1 MPLNASALHFA
12 VLLFITCSSI
22 FSQEPLTL
30 FVAPG
35 GNDANSGRNVQQPFA
50 TIIRARDE
58 VRRLHQAGSPP
69 APITIYLRG
78 GLHAVR
84 QPISFGPEDSGSATA
99 AVTYAAYGKEKPV
112 LSGGVAVTG
121 WTKGANGIWTTTIG
135 DVKAGRW
142 YFNQIF
148 VNGKLRHRAR
158 TPNEGFLRVKGMP
171 EGTPKTADYH
181 KSCGSFEFAAGD
193 IKPDWRNIN
202 DVEVIV
208 YHFWTDSHLPI
219 QSVDTA
225 KNIVTFKHKADKVFT
240 DDFTE
245 NGARYIVENV
255 YEALDAPGEWYLD
268 RVSGVLS
275 YMPMADEDMSK
286 AQVIAP
292 LATSLL
298 TFNGDP
304 VKRRFVE
311 YLNFRNLSFEYTN
324 FQLPIGN
331 ANGAQG
337 SASVPAAIQATGLRN
352 STFERCAFRN
362 LGTWAIDL
370 KDGSRQNKFLR
381 NEMSYLAAGGIRV
394 NGGTERDHPLLSS
407 GGNLI
412 ADNQL
417 HHWGEVYPS
426 AVGVLLMNTDSN
438 TVEHNDIHHGWYT
451 GISIGWRWGYN
462 RSVSRDNKIEYNH
475 IHDIGQGLLSDMGGI
490 YTLGVSPGTVIR
502 YNHIHDVD
510 SNQYGGWGIYHDEG
524 STHILTE
531 KNLVYNTKY
540 CPFNIHYAKEVTV
553 RNNIFAFG
561 RIDQVTL
568 GTVEPHVSVY
578 FQNNIVYWNQGV
590 LMSKDKPDESYRFWA
605 GGKRKYIDLK
615 NTADS
620 DWNVFY
626 NPLQKPEEARI
637 GKISFADWQKRGKD
651 PHSSYADPMFVDAEK
666 RDFRLRPESP
676 ALAMGF
682 EEFDV
687 RNAGARGPAGP

>member
-1 MPLNASALHFA
+1 MSPTLYSAL
-12 VLLFITCSSI
+12 LLLTAIPCSAQQPVEI
-22 FSQEPLTL
+22 
-30 FVAPG
+30 FVAAG
-35 GNDANSGRNVQQPFA
+35 GSDANSGRSVQQPFA
-50 TIIRARDE
+50 TITRARDE
-58 VRRLHQAGSPP
+58 ARKLHGT
-69 APITIYLRG
+69 APVTVYLRG
-78 GLHAVR
+78 GLHLLR
-84 QPISFGPEDSGSATA
+84 QPVVFGPEDSGSATTP
-99 AVTYAAYGKEKPV
+99 VTYAAYRDEKPV
-112 LSGGVAVTG
+112 ISGGVPVTG
-121 WTKGANGIWTTTIG
+121 WTKGEKGVWTTTIP

-142 YFNQIF
+142 YFSQLF
-148 VNGKLRHRAR
+148 VDGKLRHRAR

-171 EGTPKTADYH
+171 EGTPKTANYH
-181 KSCGSFEFAAGD
+181 KECRSFEFAAGD
-193 IKPDWRNIN
+193 IKPEWRNLT

-219 QSVDTA
+219 KSIDAA
-225 KNIVTFKHKADKVFT
+225 KNIVTFQSAASKVFT

-268 RVSGVLS
+268 RTTGVLS
-275 YMPMADEDMSK
+275 YIPMAGEDMTK

-292 LATSLL
+292 VASSLITL
-298 TFNGDP
+298 NGEP
-304 VKRRFVE
+304 EKRRFVQ
-311 YLNFRNLSFEYTN
+311 YLNFRGLTFEYTN
-324 FQLPIGN
+324 FKLPAGDS
-331 ANGAQG
+331 NGAQG
-337 SASVPAAIQATGLRN
+337 SASVPAAIQATGMRN
-352 STFERCAFRN
+352 STFEHCTFRN

-370 KDGSRQNKFLR
+370 KAGSRNNQFLK
-381 NEMSYLAAGGIRV
+381 NDLSYLAAGGIRV
-394 NGGTERDHPLLSS
+394 NGGTEREHPLRAS

-412 ADNQL
+412 ADNRL
-417 HHWGEVYPS
+417 HHWGEVFPS

-438 TVEHNDIHHGWYT
+438 TVEHNDIHDGWYT
-451 GISIGWRWGYN
+451 GISIGWRWGYE
-462 RSVSRDNKIEYNH
+462 RSVSRDNRIEYNH
-475 IHDIGQGLLSDMGGI
+475 IYTIGQGLLSDMGGI

-590 LMSKDKPDESYRFWA
+590 LMSKDKPDETYRFWV
-605 GGKRKYIDLK
+605 GPRPKYVDKKI
-615 NTADS
+615 TADT

-626 NPLQKPEEARI
+626 NPTQKPEDVLI
-637 GKISFADWQKRGKD
+637 GKTSFVDWQKRGKD
-651 PHSSYADPMFVDAEK
+651 PHSKYADPMFVDASK

-687 RNAGARGPAGP
+687 SSAGARK